1 MQRHNT
7 PASTLV
13 ELPHPR
19 RFTTS
24 CISGPIAIVPKP
36 LPAVTIPFARL
47 MRLKEQR
54 QEDKYSARFI
64 ISRGEKK
71 TLLRLRYR
79 FYLCREGL
87 L

>member
-1 MQRHNT
+1 MVQRHNT

-24 CISGPIAIVPKP
+24 CMSGPIAIVPKP

-47 MRLKEQR
+47 MRLKEQK
-54 QEDKYSARFI
+54 QGNKYSAKFKI
-64 ISRGEKK
+64 NIGEKK
-71 TLLRLRYR
+71 NVVKVEVPFL
-79 FYLCREGL
+79 FM
-87 L
+87 

>member
-54 QEDKYSARFI
+54 QEDKYSAIFKTNI
-64 ISRGEKK
+64 GEKNVIK
-71 TLLRLRYR
+71 VEVPFL
-79 FYLCREGL
+79 FM
-87 L
+87 